1 MLSFLLIVVL
11 ILLIVW
17 ELWICEGAHL
27 GRRVVIWLYD
37 LAARRYDGIKHF
49 DADWERQFLGEP
61 LKKILSELPKARLLD
76 VGAGTART
84 FRALAGTP
92 LTPNPDG
99 GLNPSGGRLLVGVE
113 PSEGMMKLGRKK
125 VGSGHEW
132 IQGWAVP
139 LPIARASF
147 DLAVCLEVLEFT
159 PHPRRTIAEI
169 VRILRPG
176 GWALLTNRIGWQ
188 APLILGRTVS
198 RRHYPDYL
206 RELGFEE
213 VEVFPWQVDY
223 DIAWARK
230 PWT

>member
-1 MLSFLLIVVL
+1 MLLLLIIIAL

-27 GRRVVIWLYD
+27 GRRVVVWLYD
-37 LAARRYDGIKHF
+37 LAATRYDGIKHF

-61 LKKILSELPKARLLD
+61 LEKLLLDLPRPRLLD
-76 VGAGTART
+76 IGAGTART
-84 FRALAGTP
+84 FRALDKVSRI
-92 LTPNPDG
+92 PNPEA
-99 GLNPSGGRLLVGVE
+99 GLHPPDKRLLVGVE
-113 PSEGMMKLGRKK
+113 PSGAMMELGRKK
-125 VGSGHEW
+125 VGLGHEW
-132 IQGWAVP
+132 VQGLAVP
-139 LPIARASF
+139 LPIAPASF

-159 PHPRRTIAEI
+159 PHPKRTIAEI

-188 APLILGRTVS
+188 APLIFGRTVS
-198 RRHYPDYL
+198 RQRYPAYL
-206 RELGFEE
+206 RELGFEA